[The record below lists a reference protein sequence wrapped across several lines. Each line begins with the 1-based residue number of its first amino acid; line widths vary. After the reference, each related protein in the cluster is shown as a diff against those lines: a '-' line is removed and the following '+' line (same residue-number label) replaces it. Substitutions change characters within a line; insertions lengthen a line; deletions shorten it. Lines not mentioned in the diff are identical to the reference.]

1 MNSHGRFKTCISKK
15 SNTYFHSI
23 QIHLMGN
30 VILVQK
36 RLKLIYRI
44 YMMNSF
50 QNESTFCFYI
60 AKLTNVL
67 PLDAS
72 TGWTRLNRTRL
83 IRS

>member
-1 MNSHGRFKTCISKK
+1 
-15 SNTYFHSI
+15 
-23 QIHLMGN
+23 MGN

-44 YMMNSF
+44 YMMNNF

-72 TGWTRLNRTRL
+72 NAILAYYGKTRLNFNILVVGPYVFLHIL
-83 IRS
+83 IFN